1 MSKRLAACIL
11 TVALIVSCAPLNAPA
26 EIKSADSRK
35 AAPPFSLNNEKG
47 TPVRLSDL
55 KGKVV
60 LLNFW
65 ATWCHGCQ
73 EEIPWYIE
81 FADKYKS
88 KGLVVVGV
96 SMDDEGWKVVTPF
109 IQSKKV
115 NYPIVIGNEAL
126 SKAYGGVEEMP
137 VSLLIDREGRI
148 ADLHSGVVDRDGWEK
163 EIQTL
168 IQETGK

>member
-1 MSKRLAACIL
+1 MSNRFAAWIL
-11 TVALIVSCAPLNAPA
+11 TLALIVSCAPLIAPA
-26 EIKSADSRK
+26 EIKTAASRRT
-35 AAPPFSLNNEKG
+35 APAFSLNSENGK
-47 TPVRLSDL
+47 PVSLADF

-65 ATWCHGCQ
+65 ATWCHGCK
-73 EEIPWYIE
+73 EEIPWYME

-88 KGLVVVGV
+88 KGLAVVGV

-109 IQSKKV
+109 IREKKL
-115 NYPIVIGNEAL
+115 NYTIVIGNEAM
-126 SKAYGGVEEMP
+126 SKAYGGVDSMP

-148 ADLHSGVVDRDGWEK
+148 ADSHSGVVDRDGWEK

-168 IQETGK
+168 IAETGK